1 MFAWASRHGGC
12 STWRSRGWLL
22 AIFAALAGS
31 LAAPAGAIAEP
42 APSTPFWR
50 ETYAGADLTSNVWL
64 LYSGVTLAPMG
75 DIHSNGLRL
84 RASGGYGQ
92 YGYSGRRSG
101 DPINSEREFRGTI
114 KFVEALIGYQ
124 ARLGDL
130 TAKAFAGIAAIDHV
144 VSPDDPIA
152 SGGLLTQGLE
162 YGFKGVLE
170 LWLNLGADAWTS
182 LDASWTSA
190 HQSYAG
196 RWRLGYRVLPTI
208 SLGVETSINGNLLNG
223 SRILDDGSLREEL
236 RPQTRL
242 GLFARYEWYTGEI
255 SVSGGI
261 TSDNLDFSGGNEFD
275 RLYATVN
282 WLTRF

>member
-1 MFAWASRHGGC
+1 MGSAWRCRGGI
-12 STWRSRGWLL
+12 L
-22 AIFAALAGS
+22 AFLAAAAGS
-31 LAAPAGAIAEP
+31 LVFPSQTIAEP
-42 APSTPFWR
+42 ASSGRHWR
-50 ETYAGADLTSNVWL
+50 ETYAGADIANNVWL
-64 LYSGVTLAPMG
+64 LYSGVTLAPLG
-75 DIHSNGLRL
+75 DIHSDGLRL

-92 YGYSGRRSG
+92 YGYSGSRSG
-101 DPINSEREFRGTI
+101 DPVNAQREFRGTV

-124 ARLGDL
+124 ARVGDL

-152 SGGLLTQGLE
+152 SGGLLTQGLDH
-162 YGFKGVLE
+162 GFKGVLE
-170 LWLNLGADAWTS
+170 VWLNLGADAWTS

-196 RWRLGYRVLPTI
+196 RWRLGYRVVPTI
-208 SLGVETSINGNLLNG
+208 SLGVEASVNGNLLSE

-242 GLFARYEWYTGEI
+242 GIFARYEWYTGEI

-261 TSDNLDFSGGNEFD
+261 TSDNLDFAGGNEFD
-275 RLYATVN
+275 RLYATIN

>member
-1 MFAWASRHGGC
+1 M
-12 STWRSRGWLL
+12 
-22 AIFAALAGS
+22 
-31 LAAPAGAIAEP
+31 
-42 APSTPFWR
+42 PSGRLWR
-50 ETYAGADLTSNVWL
+50 ETYAGADITSNVWL
-64 LYSGVTLAPMG
+64 LYSGVTLAPLG
-75 DIHSNGLRL
+75 EIHSDGLRM

-92 YGYSGRRSG
+92 YSYSGRRSG
-101 DPINSEREFRGTI
+101 DPPDSHRQFRGSV
-114 KFVEALIGYQ
+114 KFIEALIGYQ
-124 ARLGDL
+124 ARFGDL
-130 TAKAFAGIAAIDHV
+130 TTKAFAGIAAIDHV

-152 SGGLLTQGLE
+152 SGGLLMQGLD

-170 LWLNLGADAWTS
+170 LWLNLGSDAWTS

-196 RWRLGYRVLPTI
+196 RWRLGYRVVPTI
-208 SLGVETSINGNLLNG
+208 SLGVEASVNGNLLSD

-255 SVSGGI
+255 SVSGGV
-261 TSDNLDFSGGNEFD
+261 TSDSLDFSGGNEFD
-275 RLYATVN
+275 SLYATVN